1 MTYVFSGFQLLVAG
15 GWLLVGAFLL
25 YLLIEFALNTKFLRL
40 NTEDEYKKWKEDC
53 G

>member
-1 MTYVFSGFQLLVAG
+1 MSVYGGFQLLVAG

-40 NTEDEYKKWKEDC
+40 NTEDEYKKWKEDS